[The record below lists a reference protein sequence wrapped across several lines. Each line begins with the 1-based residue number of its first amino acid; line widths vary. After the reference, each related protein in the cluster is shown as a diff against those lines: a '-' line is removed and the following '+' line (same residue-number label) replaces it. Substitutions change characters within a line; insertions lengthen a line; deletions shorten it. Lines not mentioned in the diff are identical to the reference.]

1 MVLFP
6 LKTWTRLIHVVV
18 LTQNQ
23 KASVTSIV
31 YFVFIYKWQLF
42 YYQIQKLFE
51 DLRRLL
57 KFLIQMLCN
66 AWLTL
71 VNHLHFKI
79 YPYTYIPILCICLG
93 FFLCT
98 EKSWKIQMHQLCVF
112 CWSEIKYL
120 SYLAYGMKYFSLP
133 VFHSFGIIIIHRYAS
148 TSTNLKSPLM
158 PLHSSPSV
166 VLKHSESAS
175 DLMTLVY
182 LSANQN
188 MWCLMDGS
196 WWKLS
201 FPFWLDMLTVTVYSN
216 CSLNT
221 SFTKRCVATRTLVFL
236 QATKHV
242 KIEARW

>member
-6 LKTWTRLIHVVV
+6 LKTWNRLINVV
-18 LTQNQ
+18 LKQNQ
-23 KASVTSIV
+23 KASVTSKV

-42 YYQIQKLFE
+42 YYQIQKVIE

-57 KFLIQMLCN
+57 KFLMLCN

-120 SYLAYGMKYFSLP
+120 SYLAYGMKYVALLL
-133 VFHSFGIIIIHRYAS
+133 FHSFGSIIAC
-148 TSTNLKSPLM
+148 NFKSL
-158 PLHSSPSV
+158 
-166 VLKHSESAS
+166 
-175 DLMTLVY
+175 
-182 LSANQN
+182 
-188 MWCLMDGS
+188 
-196 WWKLS
+196 
-201 FPFWLDMLTVTVYSN
+201 
-216 CSLNT
+216 
-221 SFTKRCVATRTLVFL
+221 
-236 QATKHV
+236 
-242 KIEARW
+242 